1 MMIDNYSWRTPL
13 KNLFLFLL
21 PWIII
26 GYFTDTLLLAL
37 VIALS
42 GLLGWHYYRQWQL
55 FVWLWRARSLTPPI
69 ASGAWGP
76 IFDGVY
82 KQQKDNRKR
91 RRQLGELIK
100 RFREGAQALPDATVV
115 FDSENTI
122 IWSNKLAQHLLGI
135 TSSDVGQRLNNLIRS
150 PNFEQYQK
158 KGDFK
163 DPIIIH
169 SPLHTQSLLEIRI
182 IPYAEQMLF
191 IARDVTKLRQL
202 ESMRQD
208 FVANVS
214 HELRTPLTVM
224 LGYLE
229 MMENLQSAPP
239 AMLAKAVDEMSLQTV
254 RMKDLVEQL
263 LVLSKIESGGDD
275 VFKSTV
281 DVHAMLKIVQTE
293 AQSLNRVKKHQID
306 FDIDPALV
314 VYGSEM
320 ELRSA
325 MSNLI
330 FNAINYTQDGG
341 EIKVKWQRIKEGALF
356 SVTDNGEGISQKH
369 IHRITERFYRVDK
382 ARSRKTGGS
391 GLGLSIVKH
400 VLARH
405 YSDLRITSQVLKGST
420 FSFILPNNMI
430 PDAESDTAK
439 QA

>member
-1 MMIDNYSWRTPL
+1 MIDNYSWRTPI
-13 KNLFLFLL
+13 KNLVLYLIPWVIVGYIIDEILL
-21 PWIII
+21 M
-26 GYFTDTLLLAL
+26 LVLAL
-37 VIALS
+37 GWLV
-42 GLLGWHYYRQWQL
+42 GWHYYHQWQL
-55 FVWLWRARSLTPPI
+55 FVWLWRTRSLTPPV
-69 ASGAWGP
+69 ANGAWST
-76 IFDGVY
+76 IFDGIY

-115 FDSENTI
+115 FDTENTI

-135 TSSDVGQRLNNLIRS
+135 KSSDVGQRLNNLIRS
-150 PNFEQYQK
+150 PSFEQYQK
-158 KGDFK
+158 KRDFK
-163 DPIIIH
+163 EPIIIP

-191 IARDVTKLRQL
+191 IARDVTKLKQL

-239 AMLAKAVDEMSLQTV
+239 AMLTKAVDEMSLQTV
-254 RMKDLVEQL
+254 RMRDLVEQL

-275 VFKSTV
+275 VFKNTV
-281 DVHAMLKIVQTE
+281 DIDAMLKVVQTE
-293 AQSLNRVKKHQID
+293 AESLNRVKKHNIK
-306 FDIDPALV
+306 FDVDPALI
-314 VYGSEM
+314 VYGSET

-341 EIKVKWQRIKEGALF
+341 EIKVKWQRISEGALF

-369 IHRITERFYRVDK
+369 LNRITERFYRVDK

-405 YSDLRITSQVLKGST
+405 YSDLRVTSQVLQGST
-420 FSFILPNNMI
+420 FSFVLPNNMI
-430 PDAESDTAK
+430 PDKLPDSVN
-439 QA
+439 QI